1 MSHTAYDDLWLR
13 GQVELAD
20 LLPVELPKDPPKPEK
35 DKLVAFQKFATMYIK
50 YILIFRKLEESYDQ
64 IVHPQKRRTIR
75 HLLDGVIGR
84 VLELKN
90 EMVTLE
96 LLEFHYFDDIL
107 SDMKLTPVCIPPLL
121 CCIVLILVV
130 LYAAVHLLNAYGMY
144 MPYICVYSMWPC
156 IQYCVRCCAYITSLS
171 LHTYICMYVY
181 IFTYICVCVYS

>member
-1 MSHTAYDDLWLR
+1 M
-13 GQVELAD
+13 
-20 LLPVELPKDPPKPEK
+20 
-35 DKLVAFQKFATMYIK
+35 
-50 YILIFRKLEESYDQ
+50 
-64 IVHPQKRRTIR
+64 HPQKRRTIR

-144 MPYICVYSMWPC
+144 MPYIQYASQKTLRIVLLLRRCVMLL
-156 IQYCVRCCAYITSLS
+156 RCFV
-171 LHTYICMYVY
+171 M
-181 IFTYICVCVYS
+181 